1 MSDPE
6 ISAKVYV
13 KVTLEI
19 AAEGRWG
26 HDCQVAQ
33 VHKQA
38 VSGVLDVLNS
48 PEAYARLIVSGK
60 IKIVGAPIVAMVLA
74 ESHGTATNR
83 SEGEP

>member
-1 MSDPE
+1 MSDPV

-19 AAEGRWG
+19 AAEGRWE

-38 VSGVLDVLNS
+38 VSGVLDALNS
-48 PEAYARLIVSGK
+48 PETYARLIVSGK
-60 IKIVGAPIVAMVLA
+60 IKSAPQWTEEVNDDRGNTFQARA
-74 ESHGTATNR
+74 DA
-83 SEGEP
+83 